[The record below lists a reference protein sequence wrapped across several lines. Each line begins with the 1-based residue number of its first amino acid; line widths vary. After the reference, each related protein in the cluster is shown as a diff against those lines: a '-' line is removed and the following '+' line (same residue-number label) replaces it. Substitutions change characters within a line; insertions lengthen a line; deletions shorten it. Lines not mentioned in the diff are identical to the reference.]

1 MMTKLKRCSILY
13 LVIRNGMETTQGRR
27 LMSHPQLLS
36 PSHLSPPA
44 LQEAP
49 TLEENLPFSRT
60 PPLLSS
66 AAPVAH
72 LLASPCTSRP
82 ILQHPTYSLS
92 HPSGVVTKL
101 PWASIPASY
110 PPQPSIR
117 LSSNQWF
124 HPIRTSWRPM
134 SLRNSVSIHTCEISR
149 TLGGRSKI
157 QTYFKKEFKHMAL

>member
-1 MMTKLKRCSILY
+1 MEWKQHKEEGLCPTHRSTHIGGEPAILSY
-13 LVIRNGMETTQGRR
+13 
-27 LMSHPQLLS
+27 P
-36 PSHLSPPA
+36 PSA
-44 LQEAP
+44 
-49 TLEENLPFSRT
+49 
-60 PPLLSS
+60 LLSS

>member
-1 MMTKLKRCSILY
+1 
-13 LVIRNGMETTQGRR
+13 MEWKQHKEEGLCPTH
-27 LMSHPQLLS
+27 SCCHP
-36 PSHLSPPA
+36 PTCPTHL
-44 LQEAP
+44 EAP
-49 TLEENLPFSRT
+49 TLKDSLPFSST
-60 PPLLSS
+60 PPSASLSS

-124 HPIRTSWRPM
+124 HPIRTSWHPM
-134 SLRNSVSIHTCEISR
+134 SLRNSVSIRTCEISR
-149 TLGGRSKI
+149 TLGGRSRI
-157 QTYFKKEFKHMAL
+157 QTYFKEEFKHMAL